1 MFLVS
6 SASPAPAARLW
17 QADTPAHAALRLAI
31 MITAGVALLGISAN
45 FKLPI
50 GPVPVSLQTFV
61 VLVLGAAYGLRA
73 SVATMLAY
81 YAVGIAGA
89 PVFAGGVGL
98 LTFVGPTGGYLL
110 GFLPAIALVG
120 WAADN
125 RRAWLMVPTM
135 VAATV
140 VIFALGLSWL
150 AALAQVFGGWD
161 KALGW
166 QGAVAVGLT
175 PFLLSE
181 AVKVAVAMATA
192 LGWRAL
198 SARD

>member
-1 MFLVS
+1 MFLVAS
-6 SASPAPAARLW
+6 SSPTPAARLW
-17 QADTPAHAALRLAI
+17 QAETAPAAALRLAVLI
-31 MITAGVALLGISAN
+31 LAGVALLGISAN

-73 SVATMLAY
+73 GVATMLAY

-89 PVFAGGVGL
+89 PVFAAGIGPMVFL
-98 LTFVGPTGGYLL
+98 GPTGGYLL

-120 WAADN
+120 LAADS
-125 RRAWLMVPTM
+125 RRSLLVVPAM
-135 VAATV
+135 LLATAL
-140 VIFALGLSWL
+140 IFALGLTWL
-150 AALAQVFGGWD
+150 AFLANALGGWD

-166 QGAVAVGLT
+166 SAAITAGLA
-175 PFLLSE
+175 PFVVSE
-181 AVKVAVAMATA
+181 AVKVAAAIGVA

-198 SARD
+198 APRA